1 MKISLVGSKQAK
13 KGFSFLHEGPLK
25 ECDGCQ
31 LVNVCMVGLDK
42 GRVYSVTAVRD
53 KSFSCRV
60 HEEGVRVVEIVEPD
74 FEVVIESRMAFPAG
88 IITYQPQECQETSC
102 PNFKK
107 CVPIGLTKGDKCK
120 IIAVGG
126 SIQCPSERPLLLAK
140 LRRSTE

>member
-1 MKISLVGSKQAK
+1 
-13 KGFSFLHEGPLK
+13 
-25 ECDGCQ
+25 
-31 LVNVCMVGLDK
+31 MVGLDK

-74 FEVVIESRMAFPAG
+74 FEVVIENRMAFLG
-88 IITYQPQECQETSC
+88 GTITYKPQECLKVSC
-102 PNFKK
+102 PQFKK

-120 IIAVGG
+120 IIEVAG

-140 LRRSTE
+140 LRRSME